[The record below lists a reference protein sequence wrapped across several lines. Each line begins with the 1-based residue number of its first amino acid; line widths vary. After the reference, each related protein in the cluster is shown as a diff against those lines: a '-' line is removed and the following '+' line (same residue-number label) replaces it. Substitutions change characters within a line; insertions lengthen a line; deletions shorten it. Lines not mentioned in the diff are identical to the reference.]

1 MHLQLSYNMEN
12 ETNLNRGLNGFIF
25 PGIKKTHTSA
35 ATTTR
40 NNKDWKVIGY
50 EI

>member
-1 MHLQLSYNMEN
+1 MYLELGYNIEN

-25 PGIKKTHTSA
+25 PGIKKKTNISSQDN
-35 ATTTR
+35 